1 MQHEPEAASAHT
13 ERSFRAL
20 QRAGFFVHH
29 TSGSHY
35 ILKHPD
41 RPILRVTVAS
51 HNRDLKR
58 RTLEPIVEQ
67 SGLSVEE
74 FLKFLSRHAMLVSPE
89 FFEAQLPFM
98 RDA

>member
-1 MQHEPEAASAHT
+1 MSRRLPSLTPKEVL
-13 ERSFRAL
+13 RAL

-41 RPILRVTVAS
+41 RPTLRVTVAF

-58 RTLEPIVEQ
+58 RTLESIVEQ

-74 FLKFLSRHAMLVSPE
+74 FLTFL
-89 FFEAQLPFM
+89 
-98 RDA
+98 

>member
-1 MQHEPEAASAHT
+1 MSRRLPSLTPKEVL
-13 ERSFRAL
+13 RAL

-41 RPILRVTVAS
+41 RPILRVTVAF

-58 RTLEPIVEQ
+58 RTLESIVEQ

-74 FLKFLSRHAMLVSPE
+74 FLTFL
-89 FFEAQLPFM
+89 
-98 RDA
+98 

>member
-1 MQHEPEAASAHT
+1 MSRRLPSLTPE
-13 ERSFRAL
+13 EVLRAL

-41 RPILRVTVAS
+41 RPTLRVTVAF

-58 RTLEPIVEQ
+58 RTLESIVEQ

-74 FLKFLSRHAMLVSPE
+74 FLTFL
-89 FFEAQLPFM
+89 
-98 RDA
+98 

>member
-1 MQHEPEAASAHT
+1 MSRRLPSLTPKEVL
-13 ERSFRAL
+13 RAL
-20 QRAGFFVHH
+20 YRAGFFVHH

-41 RPILRVTVAS
+41 RPMLRVTVAF

-58 RTLEPIVEQ
+58 RTLESIVEQ

-74 FLKFLSRHAMLVSPE
+74 FLKVL
-89 FFEAQLPFM
+89 
-98 RDA
+98 